1 MHLRRLS
8 GSLFLLASLFL
19 CLQVVSDSYRFPKH
33 LAMLVGFVQYPNAFH
48 VATLI
53 ARLNYAELMAV
64 GSTGFCQFVEN
75 SLDMFLGIRYDSLI

>member
-1 MHLRRLS
+1 VFVEGNGFLV
-8 GSLFLLASLFL
+8 SL
-19 CLQVVSDSYRFPKH
+19 LQVVFNSYRFPKH

-53 ARLNYAELMAV
+53 ARLNHADFMAG
-64 GSTGFCQFVEN
+64 GSTGFSQFVEN